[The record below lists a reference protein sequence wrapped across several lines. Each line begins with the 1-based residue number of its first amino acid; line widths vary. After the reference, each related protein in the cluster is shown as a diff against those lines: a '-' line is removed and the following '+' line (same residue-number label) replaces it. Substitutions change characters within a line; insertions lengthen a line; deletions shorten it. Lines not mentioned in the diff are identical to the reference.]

1 MPVVVSPRE
10 GTASLRHFF
19 PGKFSGELLL
29 LSFAQDGERH
39 FRSFGESLQKL
50 SQLAR
55 LDQNL
60 VVQHFEDVV
69 LLNSSSSS
77 RAVRLHVI
85 DNQSESFRQTELF
98 THNSWHLRCVHT
110 EIRHRDLRTFFAMS
124 RHSRFVMSRH
134 FGWVRRTGRLWR
146 LCRRRRCLCE
156 CCNRQQRD
164 ECDGEYGFHFHSLF
178 SIRCFLLLLMLV
190 RTSRLVSF

>member
-1 MPVVVSPRE
+1 MTGIVTRASGGFVSLHYGSADNATLIAQLLFELFLEILHLLLHLPAQIACVIEIPMPVVVSPRE

-19 PGKFSGELLL
+19 SGEFSGELLL

-39 FRSFGESLQKL
+39 VRSFGESLQKL

-69 LLNSSSSS
+69 LLNASSSSG
-77 RAVRLHVI
+77 AVRLDVI
-85 DNQSESFRQTELF
+85 DNQSEAFRQAELF
-98 THNSWHLRCVHT
+98 AHDSWHLRCVHT
-110 EIRHRDLRTFFAMS
+110 EICYRNLGTFFVMS

-134 FGWVRRTGRLWR
+134 SWWVRR
-146 LCRRRRCLCE
+146 
-156 CCNRQQRD
+156 
-164 ECDGEYGFHFHSLF
+164 
-178 SIRCFLLLLMLV
+178 
-190 RTSRLVSF
+190 